1 MSNRLSLLST
11 NTHILSIQDAARAFT
26 VTKGLAFAP
35 NGCTDIFEKPHH
47 RHAPN
52 CATACEDLV
61 QVFGSAA
68 TFQNCLALPTI
79 SLLAGTDAL
88 SQEDRALTTSFGL
101 GQGSG
106 VADVPANVVEPIVN
120 CLTGYVDWC
129 RHDPTCAEGD
139 VAGLADSC
147 VTSRLSTTGNASFLI
162 GDEGTGVQQCIE
174 RLCAT
179 ITAPVSTDI
188 AGVGLYASYVMQ
200 AGIVLIAFIA
210 LQWWD
215 FGLYY
220 TSLLAYLPRHGYVEA
235 RRRAQRIHYKQ
246 IKHQERL
253 IVALVEFQK
262 TQCFFML
269 AIQIAAIV
277 VIHRGLLGAS
287 NLEQIYI
294 DTYVLTELAVGGML
308 PITFILFGLRT
319 VGHRSLYLLVLSLV
333 VWVLSAATWYLSSQ
347 ADPTRNLSALVPAAR
362 FPNCGLA
369 SPSSSCLN
377 YNVINPWFANSFNLH
392 LGSVL
397 YFSIVVLAFLFLDSY
412 ELHQRQGFKDLWATM
427 GRWLKGIE
435 GIAMSQTVLNVSSR
449 VGLTS
454 FKEWRQFLFGLVSL
468 AVVVYYVAF
477 FVVYLDKLRD
487 FLKRSNFELAVG
499 SVLNFSSWGFGQ
511 IVALTIWL
519 PPLCEY
525 VKLEVGMIPP
535 SPSLVTSIKLENIL
549 I

>member
-1 MSNRLSLLST
+1 MSNRLSLIST
-11 NTHILSIQDAARAFT
+11 NTHILGIQDAARAFI
-26 VTKGLAFAP
+26 VTEGLAFAP
-35 NGCTDIFEKPHH
+35 NGCIDIFEKPDH
-47 RHAPN
+47 RQAPN
-52 CATACEDLV
+52 CATACKDLV

-79 SLLAGTDAL
+79 SLLAGTDVL

-106 VADVPANVVEPIVN
+106 VADVPGNVVEPIVN

-129 RHDPTCAEGD
+129 RQDPTCAEGD
-139 VAGLADSC
+139 VAGLAESC
-147 VTSRLSTTGNASFLI
+147 VASRLSTTGNASFLI
-162 GDEGTGVQQCIE
+162 GDAGTGVQQCIE

-179 ITAPVSTDI
+179 ITAPVNTDI
-188 AGVGLYASYVMQ
+188 AGVGVYVSYFIE
-200 AGIVLIAFIA
+200 AGIVLIASIA
-210 LQWWD
+210 LKWWD

-235 RRRAQRIHYKQ
+235 RRRAQRIHYGQ

-308 PITFILFGLRT
+308 PITFILFELRT

-347 ADPTRNLSALVPAAR
+347 TDPTRNLSALVPAAS

-369 SPSSSCLN
+369 SPSSNCLN
-377 YNVINPWFANSFNLH
+377 YNVKNPWFANSFNLH

-397 YFSIVVLAFLFLDSY
+397 YFSIVILAFLFLDRH
-412 ELHQRQGFKDLWATM
+412 ELHQRQGFKVLWASL

-435 GIAMSQTVLNVSSR
+435 GIAISQTVLNVSSR
-449 VGLTS
+449 VSLTS
-454 FKEWRQFLFGLVSL
+454 FKKWRQFLFGLASL
-468 AVVVYYVAF
+468 AIFLYYVAF

-487 FLKRSNFELAVG
+487 LVMRSNFELAFG

-519 PPLCEY
+519 PALCEY

-535 SPSLVTSIKLENIL
+535 SPSLVTSIKFENTL